1 MGIISSG
8 QITITDLSDA
18 PVLSAFITASQT
30 TTQVF
35 DQTANT
41 YNPSYTSTPQTLT
54 LNLTKAGQ
62 STSILGQIGKVS
74 WYEYNGST
82 KTAVTSTTNT
92 DNQYL
97 SGKYNEVLNTKV
109 NVPAGAGG
117 KRYEAVGT
125 WTDPITGL
133 KVDFRATIDLLA
145 VQLGKQALVLNVYT
159 GKGNTFYNNQPAN
172 LTINADLYK
181 GNALS
186 GGNKQFKFFYADS
199 AVTGI
204 SSAGYDADGGIGWHL
219 CSSTTTGQT
228 PNVAAGSNT
237 TAQGILTVTPDVVVN
252 SQTFKVV
259 CIDQDGGTAGQKA
272 IGIATIL
279 DFSDPIVVVV
289 ESSAGDTF
297 KNSTGSTTLKARL
310 YRKGEELDVDGTN
323 TNYTYK
329 WSRRDKNGTL
339 DANFGGTGNQY
350 KTGKSIAISASN
362 VSDKAVFTCEVFEN

>member
-41 YNPSYTSTPQTLT
+41 YNPSYTSTPQILT

-62 STSILGQIGKVS
+62 STSILGQVGKVS

-82 KTAVTSTTNT
+82 KTAITSTTNT

-97 SGKYNEVLNTKV
+97 SGTNNEVLTTKV
-109 NVPAGAGG
+109 NVPASAGS

-133 KVDFRATIDLLA
+133 KVDFRASIDLLV
-145 VQLGKQALVLNVYT
+145 VQIGKQALILNVYT

-172 LTINADLYK
+172 LTVNADLYK

-199 AVTGI
+199 SV
-204 SSAGYDADGGIGWHL
+204 SSTSSTGYDADGGIGWHL
-219 CSSTTTGQT
+219 CNSTTTGQT
-228 PNVAAGSNT
+228 PNVEPTANT
-237 TAQGILTVTPDVVVN
+237 TAQGVLTVTADKVTN

-259 CIDQDGGTAGQKA
+259 CIDKDGGTSGQKA
-272 IGIATIL
+272 TGVATIL
-279 DFSDPIVVVV
+279 DFSDPIVVVI
-289 ESSAGDTF
+289 ESTAGSTF
-297 KNSTGSTTLKARL
+297 KNSVGSTTLKARL
-310 YRKGEELDVDGTN
+310 YRKGEELDADGTSS
-323 TNYTYK
+323 TYTYK
-329 WSRRDKNGTL
+329 WSRRDKNGAL

-350 KTGKSIAISASN
+350 KIGKTIAVSASN
-362 VSDKAVFTCEVFEN
+362 VSDKATFFCEVFE